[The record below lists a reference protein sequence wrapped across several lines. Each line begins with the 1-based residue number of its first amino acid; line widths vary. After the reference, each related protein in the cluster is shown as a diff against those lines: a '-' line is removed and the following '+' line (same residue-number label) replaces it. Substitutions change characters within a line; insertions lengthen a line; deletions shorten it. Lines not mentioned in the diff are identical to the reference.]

1 MTQSPSP
8 NSSIAPNQEIIDKIN
23 AIVEGE
29 NAAVWAFGYLLSFI
43 PEENKDYAAS
53 VFNIHRDQRD
63 IFRLKLRDLNQIP
76 PRPKENYQLPFIV
89 NDIVTAYELAVFIEN
104 RLIGIYLQLF
114 KVIEVENRKEI
125 LDFALKSSIR
135 LLEFKDRPRAL
146 PGSVD

>member
-1 MTQSPSP
+1 MTQAPSP

-43 PEENKDYAAS
+43 PEANKDYAAS

-76 PRPKENYQLPFIV
+76 PRPKENY
-89 NDIVTAYELAVFIEN
+89 
-104 RLIGIYLQLF
+104 
-114 KVIEVENRKEI
+114 
-125 LDFALKSSIR
+125 
-135 LLEFKDRPRAL
+135 
-146 PGSVD
+146 